1 MATASVTTTKRISA
15 FLLSLVSPVLHKS
28 VCGSFS
34 ESQTRRVELEDVDPV
49 CFQRVL
55 DLWCGLEGVEVAST
69 QQLMQTAGVAERFQV
84 GEVGWALE
92 EAMVGQLSVETC
104 AEVLM
109 GSGGLGLVRAE
120 AAAEAMALGRFE
132 EVAGTEG
139 YLEVGEEALGRLV
152 DDDRLSA
159 GSEERV
165 FECVLRWM
173 AGVGC
178 EGCMRGRGPLGKV
191 RFPLMEAGYLAIKVE
206 GLAPAEH
213 REWARGAVSEAF
225 KVKFASKEKRGMMR
239 MEQLGA
245 RAGSSRVGM
254 GVRWER
260 YGGGG
265 EGRRVALASG
275 ACSVAECGGW
285 MCFGCKDGTMA
296 VWDRATLTLERTLP
310 ASEGSDEVWYLAV
323 GSSLIN
329 RYRLLCRAGAELVP
343 HTKYQVLQG

>member
-1 MATASVTTTKRISA
+1 MTMATTTKRISA
-15 FLLSLVSPVLHKS
+15 FLLSLLSPVLHKA

-34 ESQTRRVELEDVDPV
+34 ESQARRVELVDVDPV

-55 DLWCGLEGVEVAST
+55 DLWCGRDGVEVESVD
-69 QQLMQTAGVAERFQV
+69 QLMQTAGVAERFQV
-84 GEVGWALE
+84 GEVGWVLE
-92 EAMVGQLSVETC
+92 EAVAVQLRVETC

-109 GSGGLGLVRAE
+109 GSGGLGLARAE

-132 EVAGTEG
+132 EVAGTSG
-139 YLEVGEEALGRLV
+139 FFGLGEEVLGRLV

-165 FECVLRWM
+165 FECLVRWM
-173 AGVGC
+173 TRGGG
-178 EGCMRGRGPLGKV
+178 EGCVRGRGPLGKV
-191 RFPLMEAGYLAIKVE
+191 RFPLMEAGYLANEVE
-206 GLAPAEH
+206 DRVPAEH

-225 KVKFASKEKRGMMR
+225 KVKFASKERRGLVR
-239 MEQLGA
+239 MEHLGA

-265 EGRRVALASG
+265 EGRRVALASEAG
-275 ACSVAECGGW
+275 FVVECGGR
-285 MCFGCKDGTMA
+285 MCFGCVGMIA

-310 ASEGSDEVWYLAV
+310 ANEGSGQVWY
-323 GSSLIN
+323 
-329 RYRLLCRAGAELVP
+329 
-343 HTKYQVLQG
+343 

>member
-1 MATASVTTTKRISA
+1 MATTTKRISA
-15 FLLSLVSPVLHKS
+15 FLLSLLSPVLHKA

-34 ESQTRRVELEDVDPV
+34 ESQARREELEDVDPV

-55 DLWCGLEGVEVAST
+55 DLWCGRDGVEVESVG
-69 QQLMQTAGVAERFQV
+69 QLMQTAGVAERFQV

-92 EAMVGQLSVETC
+92 EAVMGQLRVETC

-213 REWARGAVSEAF
+213 REWARGAVSEALRI
-225 KVKFASKEKRGMMR
+225 KFAPEAERGLVR

-245 RAGSSRVGM
+245 KAGTCRVGM
-254 GVRWER
+254 GILWER
-260 YGGGG
+260 YRGGGG
-265 EGRRVALASG
+265 GVEGRRLALAS
-275 ACSVAECGGW
+275 AATFVAECGGRI
-285 MCFGCKDGTMA
+285 CFGCEDGTIA

-310 ASEGSDEVWYLAV
+310 ANDGGGQVRCPFGLD
-323 GSSLIN
+323 
-329 RYRLLCRAGAELVP
+329 RLLCLRSFRF
-343 HTKYQVLQG
+343 